1 MGSSNNVTKPAIDV
15 LGNLRRMVHLL
26 NRMAGGRI
34 EIERDVIYE
43 NNRHYNL
50 DGAVHVRFIN
60 RGQSPVLLDDQEVLL
75 PGEAFIEGDTAG
87 PGLKHSYSIRFIDE
101 LPEKAPLPAPETA
114 NPPFEQPGNYL
125 DVRIMRRKI

>member
-1 MGSSNNVTKPAIDV
+1 MSKYSVTKPALDV

-34 EIERDVIYE
+34 EIERDVLYE

-60 RGQSPVLLDDQEVLL
+60 RGQSPVLLDDQEILL
-75 PGEAFIEGDTAG
+75 PGEAFVEGDTAG
-87 PGLKHSYSIRFIDE
+87 PGIQHSYSIRFIEE
-101 LPEKAPLPAPETA
+101 LPEKASLPAESTA
-114 NPPFEQPGNYL
+114 NPPFEQPGNFL